1 MKNKT
6 AIITGGGSGFGQETA
21 VKLAEAG
28 ANLVIVDISVEN
40 GQETMDLL
48 KEVGADAIFVRADVS
63 DVKDVKNYVD
73 EAIKE
78 FGQIDMFFNNAGI
91 SGSGVRTLEA
101 SDDEF
106 DAIINVNLKGAYY
119 GLKYVGN
126 EMLKTGGGSIVNT
139 ASLGGVVG
147 MPTLGIYSATKHAIV
162 GLTRTIAGEYGRDNI
177 RINAIAPGTNETPMV
192 KAFPEEA
199 IKEMADAVPMGRLGQ
214 PEEVADVVAFL
225 LSDQAS
231 YIHGAVISIDGGS
244 SAL

>member
-1 MKNKT
+1 MKGKT

-21 VKLAEAG
+21 LKLAKEG
-28 ANLVIVDISVEN
+28 ANLVIVDISIEN

-48 KEVGADAIFVRADVS
+48 KESGAKAIFVRADVA
-63 DVKDVKNYVD
+63 DVKDVMNYVD
-73 EAIKE
+73 EAIKK

-101 SDDEF
+101 SNDEF

-119 GLKYVGN
+119 GLKYVGE
-126 EMLKTGGGSIVNT
+126 EMLKSGGGSIVNT

-147 MPTLGIYSATKHAIV
+147 MPTLGIYSATKHAII

-199 IKEMADAVPMGRLGQ
+199 IQGMADAVPMGRLGQ

-225 LSDQAS
+225 LSDKAS
-231 YIHGAVISIDGGS
+231 YIHGSVISIDGGS
-244 SAL
+244 AAL